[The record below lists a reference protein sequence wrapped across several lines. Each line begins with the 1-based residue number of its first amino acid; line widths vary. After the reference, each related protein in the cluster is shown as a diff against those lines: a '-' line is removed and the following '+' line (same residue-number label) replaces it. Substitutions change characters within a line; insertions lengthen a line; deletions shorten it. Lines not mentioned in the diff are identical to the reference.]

1 MNGIEKIIDRI
12 SGDAQREMDEILS
25 QARTQAQEIT
35 ARYEAQAK
43 AESEDILAR
52 GKKAAAER
60 GERLAS
66 VAQLEC
72 RKAVLGAK
80 QEVIEEAFSLALKKL
95 LALPQEEYVA
105 LLADLAVEASA
116 TGSEKLIFSQA
127 DRARLGKA
135 VVVAA
140 NEKLG
145 AKGNL
150 TLSEETR
157 PMEGGFVLS
166 DGAVEV
172 NCTFATLIRLQRGT
186 LAGQVAGVLFE

>member
-1 MNGIEKIIDRI
+1 M
-12 SGDAQREMDEILS
+12 
-25 QARTQAQEIT
+25 
-35 ARYEAQAK
+35 
-43 AESEDILAR
+43 
-52 GKKAAAER
+52 
-60 GERLAS
+60 
-66 VAQLEC
+66 
-72 RKAVLGAK
+72 
-80 QEVIEEAFSLALKKL
+80 
-95 LALPQEEYVA
+95 A